1 MKIHEYQGKEL
12 FRKYGVATPR
22 GVPCFSV
29 DEAVKAARQLGGGVW
44 VVKAQIH
51 AGGRGKGGGVKLAR
65 SLKDVKDLSSKILGM
80 QLVTHQTGPGGQKVR
95 RLLIEEGADIRKE
108 LYVGMLVDRGT
119 QRVCLMASSEGG
131 MDIEEVAAK
140 TPNKIRKV
148 FIDPA
153 TGLTDGEAEAISRQ
167 IGVPEPSVGQA
178 RELLQAL
185 YKCFWDTDA
194 SLAEINPLIY
204 TGDGMVLA
212 LDSKMNFDD
221 NALFR
226 HADIVAMRDLDE
238 EDPLEIEASKHDL
251 SYISLDGEI
260 GCMVNGAGLAMA
272 TMDTIKLFGGEP
284 ANFLDVGGGATA
296 EKVTAAFK
304 IMLSNRKVKAI
315 LVNIFGGIMKCD
327 TIAEGVVAAAREVHL
342 SVPLV
347 VRMKGTN
354 EELGRKILKDSGLPI
369 ISADNMAD
377 AAKKVVAAVKEKRTR
392 KEPKKKAVKKPVK
405 KAAKKTV
412 KKALKKRTVQKPA
425 KKAKRKKK

>member
-22 GVPCFSV
+22 GVPCFSA
-29 DEAVKAARQLGGGVW
+29 DEAVAAARTLGGKVW

-51 AGGRGKGGGVKLAR
+51 AGGRGKGGGVKVAK
-65 SLKDVKDLSSKILGM
+65 SLDEVRKFASSILGM
-80 QLVTHQTGPGGQKVR
+80 QLKTHQTGPEGQKVR
-95 RLLIEEGADIRKE
+95 RLLVEEGADIRKE
-108 LYVGMLVDRGT
+108 LYVGMVVDRGT

-140 TPNKIRKV
+140 TPKKIRKV

-185 YKCFWDTDA
+185 YKCFWETDA

-204 TGDGMVLA
+204 TGEGRVIA

-226 HADIVAMRDLDE
+226 HPDIVAMRDLDE
-238 EDPLEIEASKHDL
+238 EDPLEIEASKYDL

-272 TMDTIKLFGGEP
+272 TMDTIKLFGGAP

-304 IMLSNRKVKAI
+304 IMLSNPKVKAI

-377 AAKKVVAAVKEKRTR
+377 AAKKVVAAVKKT
-392 KEPKKKAVKKPVK
+392 KTKKKPKKKSVKKPVK
-405 KAAKKTV
+405 KAV
-412 KKALKKRTVQKPA
+412 KKKSVKKPA
-425 KKAKRKKK
+425 KKAKGKKK